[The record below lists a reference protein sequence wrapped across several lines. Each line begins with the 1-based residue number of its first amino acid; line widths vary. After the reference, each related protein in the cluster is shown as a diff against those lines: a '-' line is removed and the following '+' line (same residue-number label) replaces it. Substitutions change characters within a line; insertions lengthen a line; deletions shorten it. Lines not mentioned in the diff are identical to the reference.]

1 MFIGLFMVFEDANVS
16 IQIFNLDFGAAVA
29 DASSCEAIGAKDDLA
44 AVFLAL
50 IMIFLAYGRTFVV
63 PLH

>member
-1 MFIGLFMVFEDANVS
+1 MCPGTKLATV
-16 IQIFNLDFGAAVA
+16 AAA
-29 DASSCEAIGAKDDLA
+29 
-44 AVFLAL
+44 FLAL